1 MINYPLYATEGY
13 ARFVDDLI
21 LARKA
26 EGLSVDDLKMPRHL
40 ARGIEEKTN
49 YDLRDILWY
58 ADCIGLDI
66 ELGDSLW

>member
-1 MINYPLYATEGY
+1 MVEYPVYATEGY
-13 ARFVDDLI
+13 DSFIDELI

-26 EGLSVDDLKMPRHL
+26 ENLEIDQLAMPLHL

-49 YDLRDILWY
+49 YDIRDILWY

-66 ELGDSLW
+66 NLASSLW